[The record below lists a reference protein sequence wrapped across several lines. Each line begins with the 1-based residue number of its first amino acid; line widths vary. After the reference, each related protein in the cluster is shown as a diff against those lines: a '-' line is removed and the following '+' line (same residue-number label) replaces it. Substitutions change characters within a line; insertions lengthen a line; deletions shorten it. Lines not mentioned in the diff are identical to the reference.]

1 MTLTPPNVERLAVEL
16 SLSVLK
22 IKVCRGWDSNT
33 QPLTP
38 PIADRLAVELSQ
50 LILTTNVFRGW
61 DSSTQPCAGG
71 ANASIYC
78 AAAAAC
84 NWLTHKLV

>member
-1 MTLTPPNVERLAVEL
+1 MSSPRTLT
-16 SLSVLK
+16 
-22 IKVCRGWDSNT
+22 
-33 QPLTP
+33 

-61 DSSTQPCAGG
+61 DSSTQPCGCG

-84 NWLTHKLV
+84 NWLARKQKKKSYEYHIT